1 MSALW
6 LGNKGNAPADAA
18 GAQSSATA
26 EIKELVKTYNLSY
39 IEKLVAQGQKAIW
52 GGLSWEAPLIYA
64 CDTIPVGI
72 SELWR
77 DESRAAESVAENY
90 FQIPPEFCS
99 MIKAMIGRLHL
110 RAPDPINKVIYFGS
124 VCEPIAS
131 VYELAKSDNY
141 DVFCI
146 ENVTAFKTEDKR
158 PEVVS
163 FLVKEL
169 ERVALWLN
177 DGKPLDEEKLWAE
190 IKRKNL
196 VSQKI
201 RTILDLRVKAP
212 LYLSSVPTM
221 ELLLGSTHYFG
232 QPERYIALLDQLIE
246 ELTLAAQAP
255 EERFFIP
262 IVLAGGSGG
271 KEILKVIEESHGA
284 IVGWV
289 AVGTEDYRLDVPPLE
304 SIAHYLLDSQKQ
316 GELGEGAGTSATYRR
331 FRVEEL
337 IKQTGAKGII
347 SSAITGCPYGSVVQK
362 TERDYF
368 KGLNV
373 PVITLE
379 TNVHKER
386 PSEEQIMR
394 VKTFVEMLT

>member
-1 MSALW
+1 MSTLR
-6 LGNKGNAPADAA
+6 LDHKEAPPV
-18 GAQSSATA
+18 QSSAV
-26 EIKELVKTYNLSY
+26 KELQELAKTYTLTY
-39 IEKLVAQGQKAIW
+39 IEELVSQGQKAIW

-72 SELWR
+72 GELWR
-77 DESRAAESVAENY
+77 SESRESESVAENY

-131 VYELAKSDNY
+131 VFELAKGDNY
-141 DVFCI
+141 DVYCI
-146 ENVTAFKTEDKR
+146 ENVTAFKSEDKR
-158 PEVVS
+158 PEVIQ

-169 ERVALWLN
+169 ERVVLWLN
-177 DGKPLDEEKLWAE
+177 DGKPLDEDKLWEE

-196 VSQKI
+196 VSHKI
-201 RTILDLRVKAP
+201 RTILDLRLQAP
-212 LYLSSVPTM
+212 LYLSSIPTM
-221 ELLLGSTHYFG
+221 EMLLGSTHYFG
-232 QPERYIALLDQLIE
+232 QPDRYIALLDRLIE
-246 ELTLAAQAP
+246 ELTEAAKTP
-255 EERFFIP
+255 EDRFFIP

-271 KEILKVIEESHGA
+271 KEILKVIEESQGA

-304 SIAHYLLDSQKQ
+304 SIAHYLLDSQRQ

-337 IKQTGAKGII
+337 IQKTGAKGII

-368 KGLNV
+368 KDLGL

-379 TNVHKER
+379 TNVHRER